1 MSDSSAPASAPALPS
16 GSHPLESSW
25 TIWFDKKVSASKM
38 AAGAG
43 YAENLRKLATFRTLE
58 EFWGVYTHLL
68 RADEL
73 PKDSNYH
80 VFREGYLPMWES
92 FPFGGCWIIRVRKD
106 TKDGNKKNPILSK
119 LWETLLFG
127 TVGEHFEESDVVG
140 CVLAI
145 RPKEDILSIW
155 NKDNEAN
162 PNVRF
167 QIGERLKAL
176 LTLDDNSTIEY
187 KDNQSSLRDKSSFR
201 NARPYM
207 FAVSKP
213 ASAPVPATA
222 TFGQQSSSAAAA
234 KSPSKHASGGSADE

>member
-1 MSDSSAPASAPALPS
+1 MSIVTSVFSSRARFNIAASL
-16 GSHPLESSW
+16 
-25 TIWFDKKVSASKM
+25 
-38 AAGAG
+38 
-43 YAENLRKLATFRTLE
+43 FRLQ
-58 EFWGVYTHLL
+58 
-68 RADEL
+68 
-73 PKDSNYH
+73 
-80 VFREGYLPMWES
+80 
-92 FPFGGCWIIRVRKD
+92 VRKD

-155 NKDNEAN
+155 NKDNDAN

-213 ASAPVPATA
+213 AAVPSPATA
-222 TFGQQSSSAAAA
+222 SSGQQASASAA
-234 KSPSKHASGGSADE
+234 KSPTKHASGGSADE

>member
-1 MSDSSAPASAPALPS
+1 MSFCTASHIPLPQ
-16 GSHPLESSW
+16 
-25 TIWFDKKVSASKM
+25 
-38 AAGAG
+38 
-43 YAENLRKLATFRTLE
+43 
-58 EFWGVYTHLL
+58 
-68 RADEL
+68 
-73 PKDSNYH
+73 
-80 VFREGYLPMWES
+80 
-92 FPFGGCWIIRVRKD
+92 VRKD
-106 TKDGNKKNPILSK
+106 TRDGNKKNPVLSK

-167 QIGERLKAL
+167 QIGEKLKAL

-213 ASAPVPATA
+213 ASAPSPATA
-222 TFGQQSSSAAAA
+222 TFGQQSSAVAA
-234 KSPSKHASGGSADE
+234 KSPTKHASGGSADE

>member
-1 MSDSSAPASAPALPS
+1 MQ
-16 GSHPLESSW
+16 
-25 TIWFDKKVSASKM
+25 
-38 AAGAG
+38 
-43 YAENLRKLATFRTLE
+43 
-58 EFWGVYTHLL
+58 
-68 RADEL
+68 
-73 PKDSNYH
+73 
-80 VFREGYLPMWES
+80 
-92 FPFGGCWIIRVRKD
+92 VRKD

-167 QIGERLKAL
+167 QIGEKLKSL

-187 KDNQSSLRDKSSFR
+187 KDNQSSMRDKSSFR

-207 FAVSKP
+207 FTS
-213 ASAPVPATA
+213 
-222 TFGQQSSSAAAA
+222 GQQASAAAA
-234 KSPSKHASGGSADE
+234 KSPTKHASGGSADE

>member
-1 MSDSSAPASAPALPS
+1 MYPFDFHLTS
-16 GSHPLESSW
+16 PL
-25 TIWFDKKVSASKM
+25 
-38 AAGAG
+38 
-43 YAENLRKLATFRTLE
+43 LQ
-58 EFWGVYTHLL
+58 
-68 RADEL
+68 
-73 PKDSNYH
+73 
-80 VFREGYLPMWES
+80 
-92 FPFGGCWIIRVRKD
+92 VRKD

-145 RPKEDILSIW
+145 RPKEDILSVW

-167 QIGERLKAL
+167 QIGERLKSL

-187 KDNQSSLRDKSSFR
+187 KDNQSSMRDKSSFR

-207 FAVSKP
+207 FAVSK
-213 ASAPVPATA
+213 SVAPSVPGPTSPPSVTAT
-222 TFGQQSSSAAAA
+222 TFGQQSQASAA
-234 KSPSKHASGGSADE
+234 KSSSKHASGGSVDE

>member
-1 MSDSSAPASAPALPS
+1 MHLICVECSEYAPYKSRFTLHTSLTTSRDCQFVPS
-16 GSHPLESSW
+16 FLL
-25 TIWFDKKVSASKM
+25 D
-38 AAGAG
+38 
-43 YAENLRKLATFRTLE
+43 LTL
-58 EFWGVYTHLL
+58 LQ
-68 RADEL
+68 
-73 PKDSNYH
+73 
-80 VFREGYLPMWES
+80 
-92 FPFGGCWIIRVRKD
+92 VRKD

-145 RPKEDILSIW
+145 RPKEDILSVW

-167 QIGERLKAL
+167 QIGERLKSL

-187 KDNQSSLRDKSSFR
+187 KDNQSSMRDKSSFR

-207 FAVSKP
+207 FAVSKSVPGPSSPPLP
-213 ASAPVPATA
+213 AAT
-222 TFGQQSSSAAAA
+222 TFGQQSQAAAA
-234 KSPSKHASGGSADE
+234 KSPSKHASGGPVDE